1 MGKGKE
7 VEANVATTE
16 KKLVGGSSSKTR
28 VGTLNMKKKR
38 KGKNPKNSEGKKVAK
53 GKCYHC
59 NIRLRS
65 LLTLS
70 VLYDN
75 GAVVC
80 PDLLAKSVIF
90 ELHFIRTTRKWSI
103 PDAEKHVGIKNV
115 GNKGFSDALNNA
127 SGDASGKPSFP
138 THHEGVGKDTSGKG
152 VFPDAVNSASGEVS
166 GIGGFPDAA
175 TETVRRRKRKEKK
188 KSLVAVVQIS
198 FCSTAVHGRPPSP
211 LFLAAV
217 CHFSYGSLFVLNIFI
232 VDFRWLSCS
241 YGCVGYPAVMDKVI
255 MSYRRSNFMETDD
268 MFLQFEEDL
277 DNIAGGSSSVGDN
290 TRSSSQQTTP
300 TPRRRAQ
307 SRLLELERH
316 VAINGRIPMTIAPGA
331 EKPISPHAVRFS
343 QAIGVCVRKTFPV
356 RCLKWTNVG
365 REYIEVVKGDL
376 QMLTTFKEFRADCH
390 RYFKKYSDPGEARAN
405 PPNALVG
412 RDEDWHFLCDHY
424 ISRAFQQSRT
434 NKAARQKQPYN
445 HSSGSKSFLQRQ
457 YELAERRGQP
467 VDRVELFRETHVR
480 AGTFVSQAAED
491 AHNQMLEL
499 QSQPTPEGSQP
510 LSEDEICDQVLGR
523 RPGYSK
529 GLGWG
534 PKPKARRTASASS
547 SSTSCSQSTQKE
559 IELQAKLHEALER
572 IEVQDRNHQALAS
585 QVEAMKKM
593 IEDLTRAQ

>member
-1 MGKGKE
+1 
-7 VEANVATTE
+7 
-16 KKLVGGSSSKTR
+16 
-28 VGTLNMKKKR
+28 
-38 KGKNPKNSEGKKVAK
+38 
-53 GKCYHC
+53 
-59 NIRLRS
+59 
-65 LLTLS
+65 
-70 VLYDN
+70 
-75 GAVVC
+75 
-80 PDLLAKSVIF
+80 
-90 ELHFIRTTRKWSI
+90 
-103 PDAEKHVGIKNV
+103 
-115 GNKGFSDALNNA
+115 
-127 SGDASGKPSFP
+127 
-138 THHEGVGKDTSGKG
+138 
-152 VFPDAVNSASGEVS
+152 
-166 GIGGFPDAA
+166 
-175 TETVRRRKRKEKK
+175 
-188 KSLVAVVQIS
+188 
-198 FCSTAVHGRPPSP
+198 
-211 LFLAAV
+211 
-217 CHFSYGSLFVLNIFI
+217 
-232 VDFRWLSCS
+232 
-241 YGCVGYPAVMDKVI
+241 
-255 MSYRRSNFMETDD
+255 METDD

-290 TRSSSQQTTP
+290 TAGSSSQQTTP

-316 VAINGRIPMTIAPGA
+316 VAINGCIPMTIAPGA

-343 QAIGVCVRKTFPV
+343 QAIGVCVRKTFSI
-356 RCLKWTNVG
+356 RCLKWTDVG

-376 QMLTTFKEFRADCH
+376 QRLFVLDFNDQAMNRFVEHQMLTIFKEFRADCH
-390 RYFKKYSDPGEARAN
+390 RHFKKYSDPEEARAN

-424 ISRAFQQSRT
+424 ISRAFQ
-434 NKAARQKQPYN
+434 
-445 HSSGSKSFLQRQ
+445 
-457 YELAERRGQP
+457 YELAKRRGQP

-534 PKPKARRTASASS
+534 PKLKARRTASASS

-593 IEDLTRAQ
+593 IEDLTRAQQGPPHDP

>member
-1 MGKGKE
+1 
-7 VEANVATTE
+7 
-16 KKLVGGSSSKTR
+16 
-28 VGTLNMKKKR
+28 
-38 KGKNPKNSEGKKVAK
+38 
-53 GKCYHC
+53 
-59 NIRLRS
+59 
-65 LLTLS
+65 
-70 VLYDN
+70 
-75 GAVVC
+75 
-80 PDLLAKSVIF
+80 
-90 ELHFIRTTRKWSI
+90 
-103 PDAEKHVGIKNV
+103 
-115 GNKGFSDALNNA
+115 
-127 SGDASGKPSFP
+127 
-138 THHEGVGKDTSGKG
+138 
-152 VFPDAVNSASGEVS
+152 
-166 GIGGFPDAA
+166 
-175 TETVRRRKRKEKK
+175 
-188 KSLVAVVQIS
+188 
-198 FCSTAVHGRPPSP
+198 
-211 LFLAAV
+211 
-217 CHFSYGSLFVLNIFI
+217 
-232 VDFRWLSCS
+232 
-241 YGCVGYPAVMDKVI
+241 
-255 MSYRRSNFMETDD
+255 MSYRPSNFMETDD
-268 MFLQFEEDL
+268 MFLQFEDDL
-277 DNIAGGSSSVGDN
+277 DNNIAGGSSSVGDN
-290 TRSSSQQTTP
+290 TESSSQQTTP

-356 RCLKWTNVG
+356 RCLKWTDVG

-376 QMLTTFKEFRADCH
+376 QVIKCTTHLYMISFETYLTLANLMCYVCNVQRFFVLDFNDQAMNRFVEHQMLTTFKEFRADCH
-390 RYFKKYSDPGEARAN
+390 THFKKYSDPEEARAN

-412 RDEDWHFLCDHY
+412 RDEEWHFLCDHY
-424 ISRAFQQSRT
+424 ISRAFQEQSRT

-457 YELAERRGQP
+457 HELAERRGQP

-491 AHNQMLEL
+491 AH
-499 QSQPTPEGSQP
+499 PIPEGSQP

-593 IEDLTRAQ
+593 IEDLTRAQQGPPHDP